1 MALHL
6 RANIEALAEF
16 LAAEAGVPFTINMAE
31 VDPPGGMI
39 SLIGVEPYTMG
50 LSAARVA
57 CYLIGPSRDEAIV
70 FDILE
75 PILDKCVEALD
86 ITGEISTVTI
96 PVPGGG
102 APLPAFRFETLIELQ
117 TPEESET

>member
-16 LAAEAGVPFTINMAE
+16 LAAETGVPFTINMAE

-39 SLIGVEPYTMG
+39 SLIGVEPHTMG
-50 LSAARVA
+50 LRAASVA
-57 CYLIGPSRDEAIV
+57 VYLIGPSRDESLV
-70 FDILE
+70 FDILG
-75 PILDKCVEALD
+75 PILDSCIDALD
-86 ITGEISTVTI
+86 ITGEIQTVTL